1 MPFTHLQEQL
11 ALALVGN
18 TSNRAKQLRVVKAN
32 RIVIHLIRVLSFK
45 LHLGKNYINWF
56 SMKYLIGFIIG
67 MAITTLAY
75 EQETATKVAHEVV
88 VDKVSD
94 GVKEID
100 YTYYENLYQSSV
112 TVFKDAYDSPTNGAL
127 DAYYVQIGAFSK
139 LDNADSF
146 RAEAILEGYLIADI
160 FVETVG
166 DIHRVMIGPFAEK
179 HEAELAIAWASGKNF
194 SGLLLA
200 KKG

>member
-1 MPFTHLQEQL
+1 
-11 ALALVGN
+11 
-18 TSNRAKQLRVVKAN
+18 
-32 RIVIHLIRVLSFK
+32 
-45 LHLGKNYINWF
+45 
-56 SMKYLIGFIIG
+56 MKYLIGFIIG
-67 MAITTLAY
+67 ITITTLAY
-75 EQETATKVAHEVV
+75 EQEIATEVARGLA

-100 YTYYENLYQSSV
+100 YTFYENLYKSSI
-112 TVFKDAYDSPTNGAL
+112 TILKDAYDSPMTEAPV
-127 DAYYVQIGAFSK
+127 AYYVQIGAFSK

-179 HEAELAIAWASGKNF
+179 HEAELTIDWASSKKF

-200 KKG
+200 KNRPR

>member
-1 MPFTHLQEQL
+1 
-11 ALALVGN
+11 
-18 TSNRAKQLRVVKAN
+18 
-32 RIVIHLIRVLSFK
+32 
-45 LHLGKNYINWF
+45 
-56 SMKYLIGFIIG
+56 MKYLIGFIIG
-67 MAITTLAY
+67 IILTTLAY
-75 EQETATKVAHEVV
+75 EQETATEVARKVV

-100 YTYYENLYQSSV
+100 YTFYENLYKSSV
-112 TVFKDAYDSPTNGAL
+112 TVFKDAYDSPMSEAPEV
-127 DAYYVQIGAFSK
+127 YYVQIGAFSK

-179 HEAELAIAWASGKNF
+179 YEAELAIDWASGKNF

-200 KKG
+200 KGGE